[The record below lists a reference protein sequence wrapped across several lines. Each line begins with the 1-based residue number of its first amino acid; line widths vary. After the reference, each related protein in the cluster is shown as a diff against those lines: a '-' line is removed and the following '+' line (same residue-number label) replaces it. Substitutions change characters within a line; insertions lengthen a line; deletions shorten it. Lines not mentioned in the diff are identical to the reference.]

1 MSLEGWPGLVS
12 LQHRS
17 CPCHW
22 SPAGCRCTY
31 IVINVI
37 FLRKLQKKKITGK
50 VLKFE
55 VKQHI
60 WIYQNPL
67 QLKCKFDVPCSAVS
81 PTICCQTPRPNWLP
95 CLLTDWT
102 SNWIGSNIKFRVR
115 SPIHLHPAAHHNQS
129 AVCQNRIL
137 VLRRGNLSQT
147 RMGRWQ
153 GEWGDKVN
161 AHLM

>member
-1 MSLEGWPGLVS
+1 MSLEGWPGPVS

-37 FLRKLQKKKITGK
+37 FLRKLQKKKITGII
-50 VLKFE
+50 LKF
-55 VKQHI
+55 VVT

-95 CLLTDWT
+95 CLVVVLVSANNQNAVGWLWMPTMISLVVNSGGDCLWLIVNGCDRHRPDVESFPPFLHCL
-102 SNWIGSNIKFRVR
+102 SNVHDVS
-115 SPIHLHPAAHHNQS
+115 L
-129 AVCQNRIL
+129 L
-137 VLRRGNLSQT
+137 
-147 RMGRWQ
+147 
-153 GEWGDKVN
+153 
-161 AHLM
+161 

>member
-1 MSLEGWPGLVS
+1 MSLEGWPGPVS

-17 CPCHW
+17 CPCRW

-37 FLRKLQKKKITGK
+37 FLRKLQKKKITGII
-50 VLKFE
+50 LKF
-55 VKQHI
+55 VVT

-81 PTICCQTPRPNWLP
+81 PTICCQMPRPNWLP

-102 SNWIGSNIKFRVR
+102 SNRIWCKIKFRVR
-115 SPIHLHPAAHHNQS
+115 SPIHLHPP
-129 AVCQNRIL
+129 VTTKVLCVRIEFWFS
-137 VLRRGNLSQT
+137 VEEICCRRG
-147 RMGRWQ
+147 
-153 GEWGDKVN
+153 GEGDKVN
-161 AHLM
+161 ADLM